1 MVCICP
7 VPDASWEM
15 EGAIPRVVG
24 MWIPSVKHVWSLWTT
39 EAHCWSKGHQ
49 EVLWPWIYSPGNFPG
64 RVRVPERW
72 AQRLLMGR
80 VVDG

>member
-1 MVCICP
+1 MSICP
-7 VPDASWEM
+7 VPDTLWEM
-15 EGAIPRVVG
+15 EGAVFRVVG
-24 MWIPSVKHVWSLWTT
+24 MWIPSVKHTWSLWSSDV
-39 EAHCWSKGHQ
+39 HCWSEGHQ
-49 EVLWPWIYSPGNFPG
+49 EVLWSWIYSLGNFSG